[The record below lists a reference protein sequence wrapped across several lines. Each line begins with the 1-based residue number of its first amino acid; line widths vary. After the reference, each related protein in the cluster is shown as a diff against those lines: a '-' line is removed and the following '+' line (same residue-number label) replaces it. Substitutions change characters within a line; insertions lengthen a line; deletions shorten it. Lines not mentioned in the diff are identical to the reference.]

1 LLEDSGETVNADHV
15 KIILTVPTDYIK
27 NLETEN
33 GGQKAFLGRYDGQW
47 SAVCAGID
55 RGCDSGF
62 VLTMHDLN
70 ALIAL
75 VYNRL
80 YSDSN
85 GSAVRALLGAGA
97 SSVIH
102 AKELSETRA
111 TDIVLPARPFI
122 ALRPGAIPTT
132 DRVIEQPQ
140 FTWFVYDDPSQG
152 YYRINA
158 ILPALATAYTG
169 DSVTPL
175 QLTTSAGIGLV
186 TVDSP
191 SQETQDDK
199 LNLFV
204 RFVRVGCLVF

>member
-1 LLEDSGETVNADHV
+1 
-15 KIILTVPTDYIK
+15 
-27 NLETEN
+27 
-33 GGQKAFLGRYDGQW
+33 
-47 SAVCAGID
+47 
-55 RGCDSGF
+55 
-62 VLTMHDLN
+62 MHDLN
-70 ALIAL
+70 ALITL

-80 YSDSN
+80 YSDSD
-85 GSAVRALLGAGA
+85 GSAVRSALGNGA

-111 TDIVLPARPFI
+111 TDIVLPTRPFI

-132 DRVIEQPQ
+132 DRTIEQPQ
-140 FTWFVYDDPSQG
+140 FTWFVYDDPDRG

-158 ILPALATAYTG
+158 LLPLIATAYTG
-169 DSVTPL
+169 DNVTRI

-199 LNLFV
+199 LNLFM
-204 RFVRVGCLVF
+204 RFVRIGCLVF

>member
-1 LLEDSGETVNADHV
+1 
-15 KIILTVPTDYIK
+15 
-27 NLETEN
+27 
-33 GGQKAFLGRYDGQW
+33 
-47 SAVCAGID
+47 
-55 RGCDSGF
+55 
-62 VLTMHDLN
+62 MHDIN
-70 ALIAL
+70 ALITL

-80 YSDSN
+80 YSHSD
-85 GSAVRALLGAGA
+85 GTAVRAALGAGA
-97 SSVIH
+97 SGVIH

-140 FTWFVYDDPSQG
+140 FTWFVYDDPDRG

-158 ILPALATAYTG
+158 LLPLIAAAYTG
-169 DSVTPL
+169 ESATPL
-175 QLTTSAGIGLV
+175 QLTASAGIGLV

-191 SQETQDDK
+191 SAETQDTQ